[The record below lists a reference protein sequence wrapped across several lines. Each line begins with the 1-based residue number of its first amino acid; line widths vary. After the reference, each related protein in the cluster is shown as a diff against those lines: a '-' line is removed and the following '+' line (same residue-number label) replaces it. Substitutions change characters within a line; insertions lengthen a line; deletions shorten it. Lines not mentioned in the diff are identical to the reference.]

1 MRMKIRHRVMAMIQV
16 GNMLVSPERV
26 EKALRLLAE
35 TDTENA
41 QWRGAVLRTEH
52 MAKVAEALAYQQ
64 LDKGMTVEDRKRAV
78 LLVPEVQKAHEEHFS
93 AVTEAERLKARRQ
106 REVIIVELFRTLEAS
121 RRLGNVT

>member
-1 MRMKIRHRVMAMIQV
+1 MIVTQQR
-16 GNMLVSPERV
+16 L
-26 EKALRLLAE
+26 EKALHFLAE

-64 LDKGMTVEDRKRAV
+64 LDKSMTVEDRKRAV
-78 LLVPEVQKAHEEHFS
+78 LLVPEVQKAHEEHFK

-106 REVIIVELFRTLEAS
+106 REVIVIELYRTMEAS
-121 RRLGNVT
+121 RRVGNIQ